1 MSANANLSPVDNQ
14 LRRLRFEHGEMT
26 QDALAR
32 SVGITRQTIVALEG
46 GRYAPSLELAMRL
59 SNVFGH
65 RVDEV
70 FYWRA
75 GSVPKTF
82 PSSAAIEPKNIT

>member
-1 MSANANLSPVDNQ
+1 MKSAVLSAPIDLTFTPVDNQ
-14 LRRLRFEHGEMT
+14 LRRLRFEQGEMT

-32 SVGITRQTIVALEG
+32 AVGITRQTIVALEG

-59 SNVFGH
+59 ADVFQR

-70 FYWRA
+70 FYWRN
-75 GSVPKTF
+75 GTPPPPKT
-82 PSSAAIEPKNIT
+82 

>member
-1 MSANANLSPVDNQ
+1 MSASPVTPVDNQ

-32 SVGITRQTIVALEG
+32 AVGITRQTIVALEG

-59 SNVFGH
+59 ADVFGH

-70 FYWRA
+70 FYWR
-75 GSVPKTF
+75 GGVP
-82 PSSAAIEPKNIT
+82 PPKPVK

>member
-1 MSANANLSPVDNQ
+1 MSGPSVSPVDNQ
-14 LRRLRFEHGEMT
+14 LRRLRFDHNEMT

-32 SVGITRQTIVALEG
+32 KVGITRQTIVALEA

-59 SNVFGH
+59 ADVFQR

-70 FYWRA
+70 FYWRDRIPPP
-75 GSVPKTF
+75 PKT
-82 PSSAAIEPKNIT
+82 

>member
-1 MSANANLSPVDNQ
+1 MAALLIANN

-32 SVGITRQTIVALEG
+32 AVGITRQTIIALEA

-59 SNVFGH
+59 ARTFGC

-70 FYWRA
+70 FFWR
-75 GSVPKTF
+75 
-82 PSSAAIEPKNIT
+82 EPEPTLIGT